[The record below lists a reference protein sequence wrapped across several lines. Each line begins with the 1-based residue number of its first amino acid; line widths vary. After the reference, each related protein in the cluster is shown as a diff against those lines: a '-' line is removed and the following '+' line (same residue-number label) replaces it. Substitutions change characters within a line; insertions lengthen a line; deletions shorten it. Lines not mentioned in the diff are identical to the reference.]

1 MGRNS
6 YLAWGQG
13 VRGQIMFC
21 PSCGSEERQLSQFC
35 RGCGTDLRAVRA
47 GLERPDAITNSAA
60 TARDEIGRAI
70 AAKIREL
77 QGPGELKTM
86 AKDVLPKVEEFLESP
101 EEKRLRR
108 MRAGVVTSSIG
119 LGAMVMFLLLALV
132 TGKEDLL
139 FSFGAGT
146 VAFFIGLG
154 IIINGK
160 LLTVQ
165 RKQISNRSPDAST
178 QSAPERLPEVAGVE
192 RRELAPPPSIIEHT
206 THKLSNEPAIIR
218 KPHTSIKDE
227 S

>member
-1 MGRNS
+1 
-6 YLAWGQG
+6 
-13 VRGQIMFC
+13 MFC
-21 PSCGSEERQLSQFC
+21 PSCGSEERQLSQYC

-60 TARDEIGRAI
+60 TARDEIGRAV

-77 QGPGELKTM
+77 QGPGELKIM
-86 AKDVLPKVEEFLESP
+86 ADDVLPKIEEFLQSP

-108 MRAGVVTSSIG
+108 MRTGVITSSIG
-119 LGAMVMFLLLALV
+119 LGAMLMFLLLALV
-132 TGKEDLL
+132 TGEEDLL
-139 FSFGAGT
+139 FPFGAAT

-165 RKQISNRSPDAST
+165 RKQISIHSPEAIP
-178 QSAPERLPEVAGVE
+178 QSAIERQQPEVATVE

-206 THKLSNEPAIIR
+206 THRLSNEQASVR
-218 KPHTSIKDE
+218 RQTASTNDE

>member
-1 MGRNS
+1 
-6 YLAWGQG
+6 
-13 VRGQIMFC
+13 MFC

-60 TARDEIGRAI
+60 TARDEVGRAVAI
-70 AAKIREL
+70 KIREL
-77 QGPGELKTM
+77 QGPGELRSM
-86 AKDVLPKVEEFLESP
+86 ARHVLPKIEEFLESP

-108 MRAGVVTSSIG
+108 MRAGVVTSSLG
-119 LGAMVMFLLLALV
+119 LGAMIAFLLLTMA

-139 FSFGAGT
+139 FPFGMAT
-146 VAFFIGLG
+146 IAFFIGLG

-165 RKQISNRSPDAST
+165 KKKLPT
-178 QSAPERLPEVAGVE
+178 SAPEVIPQSAIEQRPEIANVE
-192 RRELAPPPSIIEHT
+192 RRELPPPPSIIEHT
-206 THKLSNEPAIIR
+206 THKLSGEPVSVRQRSA
-218 KPHTSIKDE
+218 SISDK

>member
-1 MGRNS
+1 
-6 YLAWGQG
+6 
-13 VRGQIMFC
+13 MFC

-60 TARDEIGRAI
+60 TARDEIGRAV

-86 AKDVLPKVEEFLESP
+86 ANDVLPKIEEFLESP

-108 MRAGVVTSSIG
+108 MRAGVITSAIG
-119 LGAMVMFLLLALV
+119 LGAMIMFLLLALA

-139 FSFGAGT
+139 FPLGAAT

-154 IIINGK
+154 ILINGK
-160 LLTVQ
+160 LLTLPG
-165 RKQISNRSPDAST
+165 KQISTRSPEVIS
-178 QSAPERLPEVAGVE
+178 QSAPERLPEVAGIE

-206 THKLSNEPAIIR
+206 THRLSNEPAKVR
-218 KPHTSIKDE
+218 QQPASIKDE

>member
-1 MGRNS
+1 
-6 YLAWGQG
+6 
-13 VRGQIMFC
+13 MFC

-60 TARDEIGRAI
+60 TARDEIGRAV

-77 QGPGELKTM
+77 QGPGELKIM
-86 AKDVLPKVEEFLESP
+86 ADDVLPKIEQFLESP

-108 MRAGVVTSSIG
+108 MRTGVITSAVG
-119 LGAMVMFLLLALV
+119 LGVMLAFLLLSLA

-139 FSFGAGT
+139 FPFGMAT
-146 VAFFIGLG
+146 IAFFIGLG
-154 IIINGK
+154 LIINGK

-165 RKQISNRSPDAST
+165 RKQIST
-178 QSAPERLPEVAGVE
+178 SAPEIIPQSVIERQPEIANVE
-192 RRELAPPPSIIEHT
+192 HRELAPPPSIIEHT
-206 THKLSNEPAIIR
+206 THRLSNEPAIIR
-218 KPHTSIKDE
+218 RPHTSIKDE